1 MNKNRVIFYVIF
13 AIFHVGAFIFTLRI
27 QDFTFITKIY
37 QYIGLFK
44 YVTFFGI
51 VLIVVDVIWSWIV
64 SRDAKREKDMLSH
77 ELNTLKAKLF
87 DLQEV
92 AKEADATKDTP
103 KI

>member
-1 MNKNRVIFYVIF
+1 
-13 AIFHVGAFIFTLRI
+13 VGAFIFTLRI
-27 QDFTFITKIY
+27 QDFTFITRIY
-37 QYIGLFK
+37 QYIGFFK
-44 YVTFFGI
+44 YITFFGI

-64 SRDAKREKDMLSH
+64 SRNAKREKDVLSH